1 MLTGIGLSRMAAD
14 LIKPK
19 QKFLLTD
26 ISWDAYEN
34 ILKTLGN
41 RSIRITYDRGNL
53 ELISPSYRH
62 QRYKTLIGRFINI
75 IAEEKEIP
83 LINCGSATFKRQD
96 VERGL
101 EPDECYYIQNAP
113 AVLGK
118 SEIDLRCDPPPDLAI
133 EIAIGGSSLNRI
145 AIYTALGIPEV
156 WCYDGI
162 TMKVHILGE
171 TEDKLPKQ
179 KLSFPFLSMPE
190 LMQFLRQAEVVD
202 DTTLFKSFREWV
214 RKGFR

>member
-1 MLTGIGLSRMAAD
+1 MAAD

-34 ILKTLGN
+34 ILKTLSN

-83 LINCGSATFKRQD
+83 IVNCGSTTFKRED

-101 EPDECYYIQNAP
+101 EPDECYYIHNVS

-133 EIAIGGSSLNRI
+133 EIGITDSSLNRI

-156 WCYDGI
+156 WWYDGI
-162 TMKVHILGE
+162 TMKIYLLRK
-171 TEDKLPKQ
+171 TDDQPPTQ
-179 KLSFPFLSMPE
+179 KLSFPFLSIPE
-190 LMQFLRQAEVVD
+190 FMQFLRQAEVVD

-214 RKGFR
+214 KKGFR